1 MSFQSPVFTNDGK
14 ALQMRTL
21 GGEALIFTSIKIG
34 DGQITSQPIA
44 SLTGLINTIASIPIS
59 KSTRTEKYFSVS
71 GSFTNQAVSTG
82 FYWREIG
89 LFAADPDYPDDRTK
103 DILYCYQNAYNL
115 AEYIAAGG
123 SEIIEKV
130 IRLNVVVG
138 NATTVTALIDS
149 STVFL
154 TQEEFAEAITSYY
167 TKEEADALLKGKS
180 NTDHTHDDRY
190 YTEEEISNILKGKSD
205 TNHTHDD
212 RYYTEA
218 EADAQF
224 AAKTDIPTSLPA
236 NGGNAD
242 TVGNI
247 AATNIVRTLGVI
259 SDTNF
264 LNNAAFYE
272 YSYESSINAT
282 TASAIGLP
290 AKFYI
295 IKGFQFV
302 NNGKYAVQI
311 AYPRNHTGQA
321 MIRYANGTDWVA
333 WKGLGDGCNADMLDG
348 KHAAE
353 FFPKSDLSHSFAL
366 GTNPSANESR
376 LMAFCDSTGSV
387 SKSLG
392 WLAHMQYAD
401 GKSAIGIVVKNNA
414 SASQTLFG
422 ITVQISEDGGTFYAN
437 TLRPSS
443 PSLSALRNL
452 ASGTDE
458 ATASNCPN
466 GCWYGQHE

>member
-1 MSFQSPVFTNDGK
+1 MSFQSPVFTSAGK
-14 ALQMRTL
+14 TLQMRAL
-21 GGEALIFTSIKIG
+21 GGETLTFTSIKLG
-34 DGQITSQPIA
+34 DGQITSQSIA
-44 SLTGLINTIASIPIS
+44 ALTGLINTIASVPIT
-59 KSTRTEKYFSVS
+59 KSSRTDKYFSVS
-71 GSFTNQAVSTG
+71 GSFTNQAVTTG

-154 TQEEFAEAITSYY
+154 TQEEFGEAISGYY
-167 TKEEADALLKGKS
+167 TKKQADALLKGKS

-190 YTEEEISNILKGKSD
+190 YTEEEIINILKGKSD

-212 RYYTEA
+212 RYYTES

-224 AAKTDIPTSLPA
+224 AAKSDIPTSLPA
-236 NGGNAD
+236 NGGNAA
-242 TVGNI
+242 TVGGI
-247 AATNIVRTLGVI
+247 SPTNIVRTLGWI
-259 SDTNF
+259 ADTDF
-264 LNNAAFYE
+264 LNNSAFYD
-272 YSYESSINAT
+272 YSYECNINAT

-311 AYPRNHTGQA
+311 AYPRNHDGQA
-321 MIRYANGTDWVA
+321 MIRYANGTDWEA
-333 WKGLGDGCNADMLDG
+333 WKGLGDGCNAATVG
-348 KHAAE
+348 GAAVVT
-353 FFPKSDLSHSFAL
+353 SADLGLHKMS
-366 GTNPSANESR
+366 
-376 LMAFCDSTGSV
+376 
-387 SKSLG
+387 
-392 WLAHMQYAD
+392 
-401 GKSAIGIVVKNNA
+401 
-414 SASQTLFG
+414 
-422 ITVQISEDGGTFYAN
+422 
-437 TLRPSS
+437 
-443 PSLSALRNL
+443 
-452 ASGTDE
+452 SGTAE
-458 ATASNCPN
+458 ATTSNCPV